1 MRLSALTSSLLF
13 LLLPATGT
21 YADSGAGLYP
31 PGLQPLITRANVLL
45 STGQFNE
52 AARVY
57 SEAIGGYLAML
68 CFLAGVLGECY
79 KPRGRARLRI
89 GTLLLRPR
97 ARIRSLVQP
106 TGVQNLD
113 FWGCSRDAA
122 YCARTLICRRVR
134 CWVT

>member
-68 CFLAGVLGECY
+68 YFLAGVLGECY

-89 GTLLLRPR
+89 GTCCYDRVHGFG
-97 ARIRSLVQP
+97 ALVQP

-113 FWGCSRDAA
+113 FWGCSRDVV
-122 YCARTLICRRVR
+122 YCARALIYRRVR